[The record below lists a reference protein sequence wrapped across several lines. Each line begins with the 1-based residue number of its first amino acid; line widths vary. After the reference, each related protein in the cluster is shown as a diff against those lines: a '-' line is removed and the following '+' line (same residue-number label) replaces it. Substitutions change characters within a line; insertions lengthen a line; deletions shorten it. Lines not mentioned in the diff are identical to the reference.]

1 MPECAYEPCKIVF
14 EIRPGAK
21 GKPRQFCCKECLLL
35 SRRKPERTI
44 KCGYC
49 GESFTTRRSRKL
61 YCCRQCQQASGRGIR
76 ATSQT
81 PEETERKALM
91 AEAKAEARMDA
102 TLNCT
107 LHRGCLD
114 TGKLPCLNCKKIL
127 WVKDAWKSELKYQIC
142 NHNSGGENRM
152 NLPARGTV

>member
-91 AEAKAEARMDA
+91 AEAKVEARMDA
-102 TLNCT
+102 SLNCT

-114 TGKLPCLNCKKIL
+114 TGKLPCWKCDKK
-127 WVKDAWKSELKYQIC
+127 VREDGAWMHEPGVIIN
-142 NHNSGGENRM
+142 NHY
-152 NLPARGTV
+152 

>member
-49 GESFTTRRSRKL
+49 GGSFTTRRSRKL

-76 ATSQT
+76 ATAQT
-81 PEETERKALM
+81 PEQTAQKQRRKDAKLEARVRASLNCKCYQACLM
-91 AEAKAEARMDA
+91 AF
-102 TLNCT
+102 
-107 LHRGCLD
+107 
-114 TGKLPCLNCKKIL
+114 KLPC
-127 WVKDAWKSELKYQIC
+127 WKCDRMEYDIDTWRHEPGVLVQ
-142 NHNSGGENRM
+142 NR
-152 NLPARGTV
+152 